1 MIYNGFYINTVQ
13 GIPRDIWTNGIGE
26 GGIMIKEEKKGPRI
40 GTGTMVSDNSYITG
54 DVMIGANCSI
64 WPFVVMRGDEDSII
78 IEEGTNIQDGVV
90 IHVDGGYPVRIGKEV
105 TVGHGA
111 IIHGCEIEDRCIIGI
126 RSTIL
131 NGAKIGKGS
140 IIGAGAV
147 VTPGMEVPPHSMV
160 LGIPGKIKKTDPS
173 FEDQAYV
180 NARIYQELAKK
191 YERGEVERYQ
201 G

>member
-1 MIYNGFYINTVQ
+1 MTGTEY
-13 GIPRDIWTNGIGE
+13 
-26 GGIMIKEEKKGPRI
+26 GPRI
-40 GTGTMVSDNSYITG
+40 GDKTMVSKDSFITG
-54 DVMIGANCSI
+54 DVKVGPNCSI
-64 WPFVVMRGDEDSII
+64 WPFVVMRGDEDSIT
-78 IEEGTNIQDGVV
+78 IEEGSNIQDGAI
-90 IHVDGGYPVRIGKEV
+90 IHGDEGYPVHIGKEV

-111 IIHGCEIEDRCIIGI
+111 IIHGCIIEDRCIIGI

-160 LGIPGKIKKTDPS
+160 LGIPGKVKKNDPN
-173 FEDQAYV
+173 FEDQAFV
-180 NARIYQELAKK
+180 NAKIYQELAQR
-191 YERGEVERYQ
+191 YVRGEIERYQ